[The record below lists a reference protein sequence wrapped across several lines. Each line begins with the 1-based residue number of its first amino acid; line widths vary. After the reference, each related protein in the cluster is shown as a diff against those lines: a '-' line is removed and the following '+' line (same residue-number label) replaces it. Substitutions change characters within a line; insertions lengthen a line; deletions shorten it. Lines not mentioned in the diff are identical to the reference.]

1 MDRLKELLTSGEDFR
16 PNVMQTLWQDL
27 RYTSRSL
34 LKSPGFAVLAV
45 LALALGIG
53 ANTAIFSVVN
63 GVLLR
68 PLAYGDPS
76 RLVTILHFGQD
87 PVSPDDYLD
96 WRKQSRSF
104 EAMGAAQVW
113 GAALTGGDHAEELP
127 GMQVSPNIFAVLG
140 VAPRLGRTFENGDD
154 QPSSARVAVL
164 SYQLWQRRFAGDPKV
179 VGQQIKLNGESYTV
193 NGVMPESFH
202 FAPFWAT
209 NVEIWVPLD
218 LSKRLNDRGGRS
230 LRVFAR
236 LRPGVALAQAQADI
250 NVICRRLAQQ
260 YPMTNTGMT
269 ADVIPLQEK
278 VVANIRPTLLVLL
291 GTVGFVLL
299 IACSN
304 VANLMLVRANGK
316 KKETAVRLA
325 LGSSRWRLIR
335 QSLMESL
342 LLSIAGAVV
351 ATAIAKW
358 GIAGLIASLPEGSLP
373 RLGEVGID
381 KAVLLF
387 TVLIAL
393 GTGIVCGI
401 APALRAFATDLQESL
416 KSGGRG
422 STSGKSENRTRA
434 LLVITEVALA
444 LVLLVGAGL
453 MLRSFAQ
460 LEAVDPGFDPRHLLT
475 FQVAAGGQAYR
486 TGLSRIRFFEQLRP
500 RLEALPGVQSVS
512 LINHLPIGGD
522 LWTLGITIYGRPD
535 PPPAQQPTAAYR
547 VVQPGYFATMKT
559 AMLRGRDFTTHDVRD
574 AVPVAIV
581 NQALAEHHWP
591 NEDAIGRRLRL
602 GPKWMTIVGVVKN
615 VKQSDWIGKP
625 DDEIYL
631 PHAQSDA
638 TFSFMTVVMRT
649 SGDPLTLAKPALE
662 QVRALDHDVPTVEV
676 QSMEQVIADKLWR
689 GRLAMT
695 LLGLFAAV
703 AVALAALGIYGAIS
717 YAVSQR
723 IGEIGIRM
731 ALGARSGDVLRM
743 VLLQGL
749 TMVGVGIAIG
759 LSGAWLLTRT
769 LSSLLYGVTSHDAA
783 TFVAVPVLLLAF
795 SALAC
800 CLPAMRASKVDPAA
814 ALKIW

>member
-1 MDRLKELLTSGEDFR
+1 
-16 PNVMQTLWQDL
+16 MQTLRQDL
-27 RYTSRSL
+27 RYTIRSL
-34 LKSPGFAVLAV
+34 VKSPGFAILAI

-68 PLAYGDPS
+68 PLAYGDPA

-104 EAMGAAQVW
+104 EQMGAAQIW
-113 GAALTGGDHAEELP
+113 SAALTGHEHAEELP
-127 GMQVSPNIFAVLG
+127 GMQVSPNLFSVMG
-140 VAPRLGRTFENGDD
+140 VPPRLGRTFEEGDD
-154 QPSSARVAVL
+154 QPARGHLAVL
-164 SYQLWQRRFAGDPKV
+164 SYQLWQRRFAGDPNI
-179 VGQQIKLNGESYTV
+179 VGQQIKLNGESYTI

-209 NVEIWVPLD
+209 NVEVWVPLQLD
-218 LSKRLNDRGGRS
+218 KRLNDRGGRS
-230 LRVFAR
+230 LRIFAR
-236 LRPGVALAQAQADI
+236 LRDGVPLAQAQADI
-250 NVICRRLAQQ
+250 DVICRRLAQQ
-260 YPMTNTGMT
+260 YPNTNTDMT
-269 ADVIPLQEK
+269 AEVVPLQEK

-335 QSLMESL
+335 QSLVESL
-342 LLSIAGAVV
+342 LLSVAGAAV
-351 ATAIAKW
+351 ATVIAKW
-358 GIAGLIASLPEGSLP
+358 GISGLIASLPEASLP
-373 RLGEVGID
+373 RLDEVGID
-381 KAVLLF
+381 KTVLLF

-393 GTGIVCGI
+393 ATGIVCSL
-401 APALRAFATDLQESL
+401 APALRAFRTDLQESL

-422 STSGKSENRTRA
+422 STAGKSENRTRA
-434 LLVITEVALA
+434 LLVISEVALA

-453 MLRSFAQ
+453 MLRSFQHLA
-460 LEAVDPGFDPRHLLT
+460 AVDPGFDPRHLLT
-475 FQVAAGGQAYR
+475 FEVAAGGKSYP
-486 TGLSRIRFFEQLRP
+486 TGPSRIRFFEQLKP

-512 LINHLPIGGD
+512 LINHLPISGD
-522 LWTLGITIYGRPD
+522 LWTLGIIIYGRPD

-559 AMLRGRDFTTHDVRD
+559 PMLRGRDFTKHDLSDSDR
-574 AVPVAIV
+574 VAIV
-581 NQALAEHHWP
+581 NEALAKHHWP
-591 NEDAIGRRLRL
+591 NEDAIGQRLRL

-615 VKQSDWIGKP
+615 VKQSDWVDQP
-625 DDEIYL
+625 NDEIYL

-638 TFSFMTVVMRT
+638 GFSYMTVVMRAQ
-649 SGDPLTLAKPALE
+649 GDPLALAKAAQE
-662 QVRALDHDVPTVEV
+662 QVRALDQDVPIAHV

-695 LLGLFAAV
+695 LLGLFSAIAV
-703 AVALAALGIYGAIS
+703 SLAALGIYGAIS
-717 YAVSQR
+717 YAVSLR
-723 IGEIGIRM
+723 TGEIGIRM

-743 VLLQGL
+743 VLLEGL
-749 TMVGVGIAIG
+749 SLVGIGVIVG
-759 LSGAWLLTRT
+759 LSGAWMLTRT
-769 LSSLLYGVTSHDAA
+769 LGSLLYGVTARDPA
-783 TFVAVPVLLLAF
+783 TFLAVPALLIAL
-795 SALAC
+795 SAVAC
-800 CLPAMRASKVDPAA
+800 CVPALRASKVDPVN
-814 ALKIW
+814 ALRMW